1 MLVTVLADKENLMR
15 VTPRNNTVPVLINL
29 ALLSSLCTRRFY
41 VLRKPL
47 LVKAIIILLRL
58 FVKIRVSS
66 KR

>member
-1 MLVTVLADKENLMR
+1 MLVIVTANKEDLMR

-41 VLRKPL
+41 ILKKLL

-66 KR
+66 KK

>member
-1 MLVTVLADKENLMR
+1 MLVIVTANKEDLMR
-15 VTPRNNTVPVLINL
+15 VTPKNNIVPVLINL

-41 VLRKPL
+41 VLRKLL
-47 LVKAIIILLRL
+47 LVKAIIILLKL